1 VSGESGPPTFEPDE
15 PVSPPASGLRARLKL
30 LNTSRLG
37 EALAERN
44 GDQADD
50 AAGPSS
56 REISPELVLV
66 DPALAAW
73 ARKR

>member
-1 VSGESGPPTFEPDE
+1 M
-15 PVSPPASGLRARLKL
+15 LRP
-30 LNTSRLG
+30 SQLG

-44 GDQADD
+44 AQPAENGR
-50 AAGPSS
+50 GPSYPSS

-73 ARKR
+73 ARERC